1 MLILQ
6 VFTKKRVKIHPNNR
20 IKGLYWGLV
29 MVQFTRMSDRNT
41 TNTASK
47 DILAR
52 AMAEEDIRVEHRA
65 DAPSAYFDVK
75 NRVLGLPVWKDMD
88 NSVYDMLV
96 GHEVSHALHTPADGW
111 SEFVNKDGTRQMF
124 LNVVEDARIE
134 RLIKD
139 KFPGLRRDFAAAYAK
154 LHGQDLLELANRDI
168 NIDMPLIDRLNLH
181 FKIGLFGL
189 ETIPFTADEQQYVT
203 RMAETKTFEEVMEL
217 ARELYELHMSE
228 QEQEE
233 PQQPEQGGE
242 EGSDTGMPGAPGADG
257 EPGESDES
265 SDGDDGE
272 GSTGESGE
280 GDEEGDTGEGGGSST
295 GGEDSGESMEDD
307 TDDGSSAESTEA
319 TGEGTDAGED
329 STDLNYDSYSNEV
342 GDSAPAGSTQRSFEK
357 GVEDMRD
364 EYAKERMYHN
374 LVDPILDDIV
384 VDWKTIEG
392 EWDGFHNSDRA
403 KNSQAEKAHS
413 LSEFKKFMNSS
424 KGTVMQMVQA
434 FQMKQAADAS
444 KRTDIAKTG
453 VLDTVGMMKYRW
465 SEDIFVKNEVH
476 ADGKSHGMVMY
487 VDWSG
492 SMTEILEDTVQQLLV
507 LTELCR
513 KAGIPFDV
521 YAFTSNEFV
530 ANPENH
536 HPYTDE
542 YNALQKA
549 AEGRKFWTGQ
559 EKKEDDQWEY
569 TDENKGNLHP
579 HSFSLLHFLSSQMNA
594 RQMKTALQN
603 LWLCAASNGRGGSYG
618 CPMSLR
624 LGCTPLNEAIICAM
638 TQIPEFQRQHG
649 VQIVNCVVLSDGE
662 GHGTGLRS
670 YGGIGV
676 LRDPK
681 TGKTYECQDRDET
694 MTFLDCLRDRTGANL
709 IGIRLHESKTIT
721 NLRYNHGWH
730 NDEKGFATACSEYK
744 KMNFT
749 EIPESS
755 YDGYFLIK
763 GNTEVKTD
771 VLDDLADD
779 ASYTR
784 LKNAFI
790 RGGNNKKASRVIAN
804 RIVDIIAA

>member
-6 VFTKKRVKIHPNNR
+6 VFTSKKVKIHPNNR
-20 IKGLYWGLV
+20 IKGLPWGLV
-29 MVQFTRMSDRNT
+29 VVQYMHMSDRHT

-111 SEFVNKDGTRQMF
+111 SAFVNKDGTRQMF

-154 LHGQDLLELANRDI
+154 LHGQDLFELANRDI
-168 NIDMPLIDRLNLH
+168 NLDMPLIDRLNLH

-189 ETIPFTADEQQYVT
+189 ETIPFSADEEQYVT

-233 PQQPEQGGE
+233 PQQPEQGE
-242 EGSDTGMPGAPGADG
+242 EGEGGTEGFGEG
-257 EPGESDES
+257 EPGESEES
-265 SDGDDGE
+265 SDGDDGDGETGQGE
-272 GSTGESGE
+272 GEPGESAE
-280 GDEEGDTGEGGGSST
+280 GDSGEST

-307 TDDGSSAESTEA
+307 TDDGESAESTE
-319 TGEGTDAGED
+319 TTSEGTGAGED

-342 GDSAPAGSTQRSFEK
+342 GDSAPAGSTQRSFEQ

-364 EYAKERMYHN
+364 EYAKERQYHN

-384 VDWKTIEG
+384 VDWKTIET
-392 EWDGFHNSDRA
+392 EWDGFHASERA
-403 KNSQAEKAHS
+403 QQRQSEKAHS
-413 LSEFKKFMNSS
+413 LSEFTKFMNSS

-476 ADGKSHGMVMY
+476 ADGKNHGMVMY

-492 SMTEILEDTVQQLLV
+492 SMTGILDDTVQQLLV
-507 LTELCR
+507 LTEFCR

-542 YNALQKA
+542 YNALQEA
-549 AEGRKFWTGQ
+549 ANGRKFWTGQ
-559 EKKEDDQWEY
+559 DKKEDNSWEY
-569 TDENKGNLHP
+569 VEEGNLHP

-603 LWLCAASNGRGGSYG
+603 LWLCSVSNNHTGAYG

-624 LGCTPLNEAIICAM
+624 LGCTPLNEAVICAM

-649 VQIVNCVVLSDGE
+649 VQIVNCVILSDGE
-662 GHGTGLRS
+662 GHGCGLRS

-681 TGKTYECQDRDET
+681 TGKTYECQNRDET
-694 MTFLDCLRDRTGANL
+694 MTFLECLRDRTGANL
-709 IGIRLHESKTIT
+709 VGIRLHESKTIT
-721 NLRYNHGWH
+721 NLRYSHGWH
-730 NDEKGFATACSEYK
+730 NDEKGFDTACSEYR

-790 RGGNNKKASRVIAN
+790 KGGNNKKASRVIAN

>member
-6 VFTKKRVKIHPNNR
+6 VFTEKRVKIHPNKC
-20 IKGLYWGLV
+20 IKGLCWGLV
-29 MVQFTRMSDRNT
+29 LVQLMHMSDRNT

-111 SEFVNKDGTRQMF
+111 SAFVNKDGTRQMF

-139 KFPGLRRDFAAAYAK
+139 KFPGLKRDFAAAYAK
-154 LHGQDLLELANRDI
+154 LHGQDLFQLAERDI
-168 NIDMPLIDRLNLH
+168 NLDMPLIDRLNLH

-217 ARELYELHMSE
+217 ARELYELYMSE

-233 PQQPEQGGE
+233 SEQPEQGEQGN
-242 EGSDTGMPGAPGADG
+242 EGTGGFGQG
-257 EPGESDES
+257 EPGESEES
-265 SDGDDGE
+265 SDDDGE
-272 GSTGESGE
+272 GETGESGE
-280 GDEEGDTGEGGGSST
+280 GEGDESDAPTEGGSGEST

-307 TDDGSSAESTEA
+307 TDDGESAESTD
-319 TGEGTDAGED
+319 TTSEGTGAGED
-329 STDLNYDSYSNEV
+329 STDLNYESYSNEV
-342 GDSAPAGSTQRSFEK
+342 GDSAPAGSTQRSFEQ

-364 EYAKERMYHN
+364 EYAKQREYLT
-374 LVDPILDDIV
+374 LVEPILDDIV
-384 VDWKTIEG
+384 VDWKTIET
-392 EWDGFHNSDRA
+392 EWDGFHASDRA
-403 KNSQAEKAHS
+403 QQRQSEKAHS
-413 LSEFKKFMNSS
+413 LSEFKTFMNSS

-476 ADGKSHGMVMY
+476 ADGKNHGMVMY

-492 SMTEILEDTVQQLLV
+492 SMTGILDDTVQQLLV
-507 LTELCR
+507 LTEFCR

-542 YNALQKA
+542 YNALQEA
-549 AEGRKFWTGQ
+549 ANGRKFWTGQ
-559 EKKEDDQWEY
+559 EKKEDSWEY
-569 TDENKGNLHP
+569 AEEGNLHP

-603 LWLCAASNGRGGSYG
+603 LWLCSVSNNHTGAYG

-624 LGCTPLNEAIICAM
+624 LGCTPLNEAVICAM

-649 VQIVNCVVLSDGE
+649 VQIVNCVILSDGE
-662 GHGTGLRS
+662 GHGCGLRS

-681 TGKTYECQDRDET
+681 TGKTYECQNRDET
-694 MTFLDCLRDRTGANL
+694 MTFLECLRDRTGANL
-709 IGIRLHESKTIT
+709 VGIRLHESKTIT
-721 NLRYNHGWH
+721 NLRYSHGWH
-730 NDEKGFATACSEYK
+730 NDEKGFDTACSEYR

-790 RGGNNKKASRVIAN
+790 KGGNNKKASRVIAN

>member
-6 VFTKKRVKIHPNNR
+6 VFTSKKVKIHPNNR
-20 IKGLYWGLV
+20 IKGLPWGLV
-29 MVQFTRMSDRNT
+29 VVQYMHMSDRHT

-111 SEFVNKDGTRQMF
+111 SAFVNKDGTRQMF

-154 LHGQDLLELANRDI
+154 LHGQDLFELANRDI
-168 NIDMPLIDRLNLH
+168 NLDMPLIDRLNLH

-189 ETIPFTADEQQYVT
+189 ETIPFSADEEQYVT

-233 PQQPEQGGE
+233 PQQPEQGE
-242 EGSDTGMPGAPGADG
+242 EGEGGTEGFGEG
-257 EPGESDES
+257 EPGESEES
-265 SDGDDGE
+265 SDGDDGDGE
-272 GSTGESGE
+272 TGQGE
-280 GDEEGDTGEGGGSST
+280 GDEESGESTEGGSGEST

-307 TDDGSSAESTEA
+307 TDDGESAESTE
-319 TGEGTDAGED
+319 TTSEGTGAGED

-342 GDSAPAGSTQRSFEK
+342 GDSAPAGSTQRSFEQ

-364 EYAKERMYHN
+364 EYAKERQYHN

-384 VDWKTIEG
+384 VDWKTIET
-392 EWDGFHNSDRA
+392 EWDGFHASERA
-403 KNSQAEKAHS
+403 QQRQSEKAHS
-413 LSEFKKFMNSS
+413 LSEFTKFMNSS

-476 ADGKSHGMVMY
+476 ADGKNHGMVMY

-492 SMTEILEDTVQQLLV
+492 SMTGILDDTVQQLLV
-507 LTELCR
+507 LTEFCR

-542 YNALQKA
+542 YNALQEA
-549 AEGRKFWTGQ
+549 ANGRKFWTGQ
-559 EKKEDDQWEY
+559 DKKEDNSWEY
-569 TDENKGNLHP
+569 VEEGNLHP

-603 LWLCAASNGRGGSYG
+603 LWLCSVSNNHTGAYG

-624 LGCTPLNEAIICAM
+624 LGCTPLNEAVICAM

-649 VQIVNCVVLSDGE
+649 VQIVNWVMLSDGE
-662 GHGTGLRS
+662 GHGCGLRS

-681 TGKTYECQDRDET
+681 TGKTYECQNRDET
-694 MTFLDCLRDRTGANL
+694 MTFLECLRDRTGANL
-709 IGIRLHESKTIT
+709 VGIRLHESKTIT
-721 NLRYNHGWH
+721 NLRYSHGWH
-730 NDEKGFATACSEYK
+730 NDEKGFDTACSEYR

-790 RGGNNKKASRVIAN
+790 KGGNNKKASRVIAN

>member
-6 VFTKKRVKIHPNNR
+6 VFTSKKVKIHPNNR
-20 IKGLYWGLV
+20 IKGLPWGLV
-29 MVQFTRMSDRNT
+29 VVQYMHMSDRNT

-111 SEFVNKDGTRQMF
+111 STFVNKDGTRQMF

-154 LHGQDLLELANRDI
+154 LHGQDLFELANRDI
-168 NIDMPLIDRLNLH
+168 NLDMPLIDRLNLH

-189 ETIPFTADEQQYVT
+189 ETIPFSADEEQYVT

-233 PQQPEQGGE
+233 PQQPEQGE
-242 EGSDTGMPGAPGADG
+242 EGEGGTEGFGEG
-257 EPGESDES
+257 EPGESEES
-265 SDGDDGE
+265 SDGDDGDGETGQGE
-272 GSTGESGE
+272 GEPGESAE
-280 GDEEGDTGEGGGSST
+280 GDSGEST

-307 TDDGSSAESTEA
+307 TDDGESAESTE
-319 TGEGTDAGED
+319 TTSEGTGAGED

-364 EYAKERMYHN
+364 EYAKERQYHN

-384 VDWKTIEG
+384 VDWKTIET
-392 EWDGFHNSDRA
+392 EWDGFHASERA
-403 KNSQAEKAHS
+403 QQRQSEKAHS
-413 LSEFKKFMNSS
+413 LSEFTKFMNSS

-476 ADGKSHGMVMY
+476 ADGKNHGMVMY

-492 SMTEILEDTVQQLLV
+492 SMTGILDDTVQQLLV
-507 LTELCR
+507 LTEFCR

-542 YNALQKA
+542 YNALQEA
-549 AEGRKFWTGQ
+549 ANGRKFWTGQ
-559 EKKEDDQWEY
+559 DKKEDNSWEY
-569 TDENKGNLHP
+569 VEEGNLHP

-603 LWLCAASNGRGGSYG
+603 LWLCSVSNNHTGAYG

-624 LGCTPLNEAIICAM
+624 LGCTPLNEAVICAM

-649 VQIVNCVVLSDGE
+649 VQIVNCVILSDGE
-662 GHGTGLRS
+662 GHGCGLRS

-681 TGKTYECQDRDET
+681 TGKTYECQNRDET
-694 MTFLDCLRDRTGANL
+694 MTFLECLRDRTGANL
-709 IGIRLHESKTIT
+709 VGIRLHESKTIT
-721 NLRYNHGWH
+721 NLRYSHGWH
-730 NDEKGFATACSEYK
+730 NDEKGFDTACSEYR

-790 RGGNNKKASRVIAN
+790 KGGNNKKASRVIAN

>member
-6 VFTKKRVKIHPNNR
+6 VFTEKRVKIHPNSR

-29 MVQFTRMSDRNT
+29 VVQYMHMSDRNT

-111 SEFVNKDGTRQMF
+111 STFVNKDGTRQMF

-154 LHGQDLLELANRDI
+154 LHGQDLFELANRDI
-168 NIDMPLIDRLNLH
+168 NLDMPLIDRLNLH

-189 ETIPFTADEQQYVT
+189 ETIPFSADEQQYVT

-228 QEQEE
+228 QEQPE
-233 PQQPEQGGE
+233 QPEQGEQGN
-242 EGSDTGMPGAPGADG
+242 EGTGGFGQG
-257 EPGESDES
+257 EPGESEES
-265 SDGDDGE
+265 SDDDGE
-272 GSTGESGE
+272 GETGESGE
-280 GDEEGDTGEGGGSST
+280 GEGEESDEPTEGGSGEST

-307 TDDGSSAESTEA
+307 TDDGESAESTE
-319 TGEGTDAGED
+319 TTSEGTGAGED

-364 EYAKERMYHN
+364 EYAKQREYLT
-374 LVDPILDDIV
+374 LVEPILDDIV
-384 VDWKTIEG
+384 VDWKTIET
-392 EWDGFHNSDRA
+392 EWDGFHASERA
-403 KNSQAEKAHS
+403 QQRQSEKAHS

-453 VLDTVGMMKYRW
+453 VLDTVCMMKYRW

-476 ADGKSHGMVMY
+476 ADGKNHGMVMY

-492 SMTEILEDTVQQLLV
+492 SMCGILDDTVQQLLV
-507 LTELCR
+507 LTEFCR

-521 YAFTSNEFV
+521 YAFSSNEFV

-542 YNALQKA
+542 YNALQEA
-549 AEGRKFWTGQ
+549 ANGRKFWTGQ
-559 EKKEDDQWEY
+559 DKKEDSWEY
-569 TDENKGNLHP
+569 VEEGNLHP
-579 HSFSLLHFLSSQMNA
+579 HSFSLLHFLSSGMNA

-603 LWLCAASNGRGGSYG
+603 LWLCSASNNHTGAYG

-624 LGCTPLNEAIICAM
+624 LGCTPLNEAVICAM

-649 VQIVNCVVLSDGE
+649 VQIVNCVILSDGE
-662 GHGTGLRS
+662 GHGCGLRS
-670 YGGIGV
+670 YGGVGV
-676 LRDPK
+676 LHDPK
-681 TGKTYECQDRDET
+681 TGKNYECANRDET
-694 MTFLDCLRDRTGANL
+694 MTFLECLRDRTGANL
-709 IGIRLHESKTIT
+709 VGIRLHEAKNIT
-721 NLRYNHGWH
+721 NMRYSHGWH
-730 NDEKGFATACSEYK
+730 NDEKGFDAACSEYR

-790 RGGNNKKASRVIAN
+790 KGGNNKKASRVIAN

>member
-1 MLILQ
+1 
-6 VFTKKRVKIHPNNR
+6 
-20 IKGLYWGLV
+20 
-29 MVQFTRMSDRNT
+29 MVQYMHMSDRNT

-111 SEFVNKDGTRQMF
+111 SDFVNKNGTRQMF

-139 KFPGLRRDFAAAYAK
+139 KFPGLKRDFAAAYAK
-154 LHGQDLLELANRDI
+154 LHGQDLFELANRDI
-168 NIDMPLIDRLNLH
+168 NLDMPLIDRLNLH

-203 RMAETKTFEEVMEL
+203 RMAETKTFEEVMVL
-217 ARELYELHMSE
+217 AEELYDLYQSE
-228 QEQEE
+228 QPE
-233 PQQPEQGGE
+233 PEQPEEGDEGEQGTPSGE
-242 EGSDTGMPGAPGADG
+242 GGQG
-257 EPGESDES
+257 EPGESAES
-265 SDGDDGE
+265 SDDDGE
-272 GSTGESGE
+272 GETGESGE
-280 GDEEGDTGEGGGSST
+280 GEGDEESDEPADGDSGEST

-307 TDDGSSAESTEA
+307 TDDGESAESTES
-319 TGEGTDAGED
+319 TGEAGDDGEPNAELD
-329 STDLNYDSYSNEV
+329 YDSYSNQV
-342 GDSAPAGSTQRSFEK
+342 GEPGSTQRSFEQ
-357 GVEDMRD
+357 GIEGMRD
-364 EYAKERMYHN
+364 EYAKEREYLN

-384 VDWKTIEG
+384 ADWKTIEA
-392 EWDGFHNSDRA
+392 EWDGYHASDFAQKR
-403 KNSQAEKAHS
+403 QAEKVQC
-413 LSEFKKFMNSS
+413 LGEFKKFMNSS

-476 ADGKSHGMVMY
+476 ADGKNHGMVMY

-492 SMTEILEDTVQQLLV
+492 SMTGIIQETVEQLLV
-507 LTELCR
+507 LTEFCR

-521 YAFTSNEFV
+521 YAFSSNEFIP
-530 ANPENH
+530 NPENH
-536 HPYTDE
+536 SYHSEE
-542 YNALQKA
+542 YSKMMESAR
-549 AEGRKFWTGQ
+549 GRQYWTGQ
-559 EKKEDDQWEY
+559 EKKDEDSWEY
-569 TDENKGNLHP
+569 AESGNLHP
-579 HSFSLLHFLSSQMNA
+579 HSFSLLHFLSSDMNA
-594 RQMKTALQN
+594 RQMKTALSN
-603 LWLCAASNGRGGSYG
+603 LWLCTAANATYGGYG
-618 CPMSLR
+618 KPHSLGF
-624 LGCTPLNEAIICAM
+624 GCTPLNEAVICAM
-638 TQIPEFQRQHG
+638 TQIPEFQRRHG
-649 VQIVNCVVLSDGE
+649 VQIVNCAILSDGE
-662 GHGTGLRS
+662 GHGMGLRS
-670 YGGIGV
+670 YGGVGV
-676 LRDPK
+676 LRDTK
-681 TGKTYECQDRDET
+681 TGKTYECKNRDET
-694 MTFLDCLRDRTGANL
+694 QTFLECLRDRTGANL
-709 IGIRLHESKTIT
+709 VGIRLHEAKNIS
-721 NLRYNHGWH
+721 NLRYSHGWV
-730 NDEKGFATACSEYK
+730 DDQKGFEVACGEYK

-749 EIPESS
+749 EIPESA

-771 VLDDLADD
+771 VLDDLSDD

-790 RGGNNKKASRVIAN
+790 KGGNNKKASRVIAN
-804 RIVDIIAA
+804 RIVDIIAT

>member
-6 VFTKKRVKIHPNNR
+6 VFTEKRVKIHPNNR
-20 IKGLYWGLV
+20 IKGLPWGLV
-29 MVQFTRMSDRNT
+29 VVQYMHMSDRHT

-111 SEFVNKDGTRQMF
+111 SDFVNKDGTRQMF

-154 LHGQDLLELANRDI
+154 LHGQDLFELANRDI
-168 NIDMPLIDRLNLH
+168 NLDMPLIDRLNLH

-189 ETIPFTADEQQYVT
+189 ETIPFSADEEQYVT

-233 PQQPEQGGE
+233 PQQPEQGE
-242 EGSDTGMPGAPGADG
+242 EGEGGTEGFGEG
-257 EPGESDES
+257 EPGESEES
-265 SDGDDGE
+265 SDDDGE
-272 GSTGESGE
+272 GETGESGE
-280 GDEEGDTGEGGGSST
+280 GEGEESDEPTEGGSGEST

-307 TDDGSSAESTEA
+307 TDDGESAESTE
-319 TGEGTDAGED
+319 TTSEGTGAGED

-364 EYAKERMYHN
+364 EYAKQREYLT
-374 LVDPILDDIV
+374 LVEPILDDIV
-384 VDWKTIEG
+384 VDWKTIET
-392 EWDGFHNSDRA
+392 EWDGFHASERA
-403 KNSQAEKAHS
+403 QQRQSEKAHS

-476 ADGKSHGMVMY
+476 ADGKNHGMVMY

-492 SMTEILEDTVQQLLV
+492 SMCGILDDTVQQLLV
-507 LTELCR
+507 LTEFCR

-521 YAFTSNEFV
+521 YAFSSNEFV

-542 YNALQKA
+542 YNALQEA
-549 AEGRKFWTGQ
+549 ANGRKFWTGQ
-559 EKKEDDQWEY
+559 DKKEDSWEY
-569 TDENKGNLHP
+569 VEEGNLHP
-579 HSFSLLHFLSSQMNA
+579 HSFSLLHFLSSGMNA

-603 LWLCAASNGRGGSYG
+603 LWLCSASNNHTGAYG

-624 LGCTPLNEAIICAM
+624 LGCTPLNEAVICAM

-649 VQIVNCVVLSDGE
+649 VQIVNCVILSDGE
-662 GHGTGLRS
+662 GHGCGLRS
-670 YGGIGV
+670 YGGVGV
-676 LRDPK
+676 LHDPK
-681 TGKTYECQDRDET
+681 TGKNYECANRDET
-694 MTFLDCLRDRTGANL
+694 MTFLECLRDRTGANL
-709 IGIRLHESKTIT
+709 VGIRLHEAKNIT
-721 NLRYNHGWH
+721 NMRYSHGWH
-730 NDEKGFATACSEYK
+730 NDEKGFDAACSEYR

-790 RGGNNKKASRVIAN
+790 KGGNNKKASRVIAN